1 METVKKAA
9 VVLVTLSMFTGV
21 VAARDE
27 VIKNNDKP
35 VVTIQKTGMISV
47 EKGTEAV
54 GDHSDSK
61 AVYEPSE
68 KKDMT
73 DRILVNT
80 ASRILTLYRG
90 KEKAAMYPVG
100 VGKASTPTPSG
111 YYRVETKEVNPEW
124 IDPEDTENRIASGPG
139 NPLGYR
145 WIGFS
150 GTYGIHG
157 TNSPESVGG
166 YVSNGCVRMRE
177 QDVEDL
183 YSRIH
188 VGTAV
193 DIMYD
198 RIVIN
203 ADPDHTVAYY
213 IYPDGYSRQYLT
225 VGDVKKALAG
235 YGVDTF
241 EDIEHIQAKIAAS
254 DGSPTYVAKAY
265 DLVLDGKKL
274 SRRALGKGGVIY
286 LPAQVLADVVD
297 SPLVWNGKTGTL
309 STERGQ
315 AQGVVR
321 SDVLYIREADL
332 MYLFPLTGSLDS
344 HLVYRLKNTARS

>member
-80 ASRILTLYRG
+80 
-90 KEKAAMYPVG
+90 AAMYPVG

-203 ADPDHTVAYY
+203 ADPDHTVSYY

>member
-177 QDVEDL
+177 QDVED
-183 YSRIH
+183 
-188 VGTAV
+188 
-193 DIMYD
+193 
-198 RIVIN
+198 
-203 ADPDHTVAYY
+203 HTVSYY

>member
-54 GDHSDSK
+54 GDHSDSE

-203 ADPDHTVAYY
+203 ADPDHTVSYY

-225 VGDVKKALAG
+225 V
-235 YGVDTF
+235 
-241 EDIEHIQAKIAAS
+241 
-254 DGSPTYVAKAY
+254 
-265 DLVLDGKKL
+265 
-274 SRRALGKGGVIY
+274 
-286 LPAQVLADVVD
+286 
-297 SPLVWNGKTGTL
+297 
-309 STERGQ
+309 
-315 AQGVVR
+315 
-321 SDVLYIREADL
+321 
-332 MYLFPLTGSLDS
+332 
-344 HLVYRLKNTARS
+344 

>member
-1 METVKKAA
+1 
-9 VVLVTLSMFTGV
+9 
-21 VAARDE
+21 
-27 VIKNNDKP
+27 
-35 VVTIQKTGMISV
+35 
-47 EKGTEAV
+47 
-54 GDHSDSK
+54 
-61 AVYEPSE
+61 
-68 KKDMT
+68 
-73 DRILVNT
+73 
-80 ASRILTLYRG
+80 
-90 KEKAAMYPVG
+90 
-100 VGKASTPTPSG
+100 
-111 YYRVETKEVNPEW
+111 
-124 IDPEDTENRIASGPG
+124 
-139 NPLGYR
+139 
-145 WIGFS
+145 
-150 GTYGIHG
+150 
-157 TNSPESVGG
+157 
-166 YVSNGCVRMRE
+166 MRE

-203 ADPDHTVAYY
+203 ADPDHTVSYY

>member
-1 METVKKAA
+1 METVKKVA

-111 YYRVETKEVNPEW
+111 YYRVETKEVNPGL
-124 IDPEDTENRIASGPG
+124 IRKI
-139 NPLGYR
+139 R
-145 WIGFS
+145 
-150 GTYGIHG
+150 
-157 TNSPESVGG
+157 
-166 YVSNGCVRMRE
+166 
-177 QDVEDL
+177 
-183 YSRIH
+183 
-188 VGTAV
+188 
-193 DIMYD
+193 
-198 RIVIN
+198 
-203 ADPDHTVAYY
+203 
-213 IYPDGYSRQYLT
+213 
-225 VGDVKKALAG
+225 
-235 YGVDTF
+235 
-241 EDIEHIQAKIAAS
+241 KIA
-254 DGSPTYVAKAY
+254 
-265 DLVLDGKKL
+265 L
-274 SRRALGKGGVIY
+274 
-286 LPAQVLADVVD
+286 LPD
-297 SPLVWNGKTGTL
+297 
-309 STERGQ
+309 
-315 AQGVVR
+315 
-321 SDVLYIREADL
+321 REI
-332 MYLFPLTGSLDS
+332 PWGI
-344 HLVYRLKNTARS
+344 VG